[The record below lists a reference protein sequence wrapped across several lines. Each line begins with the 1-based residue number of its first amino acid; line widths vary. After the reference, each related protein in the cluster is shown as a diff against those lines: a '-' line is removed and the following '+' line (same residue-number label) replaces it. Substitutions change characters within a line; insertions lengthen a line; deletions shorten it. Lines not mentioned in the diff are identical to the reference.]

1 MARIG
6 KRELTSLGILS
17 DTDER
22 PSKSTRHNIH
32 ARPATPPAQ
41 QSDELPPTTVAEVE
55 ATPSNQL
62 DAQPPATVAEVEATP
77 SNQLDAQPPA
87 TVAEAEAVPG
97 EQLENAI
104 AQVAPEEGDA
114 N

>member
-6 KRELTSLGILS
+6 KRELASLGILS
-17 DTDER
+17 DADER

-41 QSDELPPTTVAEVE
+41 QPDELPPTTVAEVE
-55 ATPSNQL
+55 AAPSK
-62 DAQPPATVAEVEATP
+62 
-77 SNQLDAQPPA
+77 QLDAQPPA

-104 AQVAPEEGDA
+104 ARLKNAIAQVAPEEGDA